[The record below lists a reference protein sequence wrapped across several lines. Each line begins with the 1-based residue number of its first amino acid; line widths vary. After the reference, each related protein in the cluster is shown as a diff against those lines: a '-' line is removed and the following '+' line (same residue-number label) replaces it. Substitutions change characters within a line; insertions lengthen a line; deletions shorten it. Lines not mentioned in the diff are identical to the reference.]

1 MALRFIKLGL
11 AAAAGYYFFNR
22 FRKSRAPGSTTNA
35 SDAVDD
41 VRLGPKPSVEEKL
54 DEGVQETF
62 PASDPV
68 SIAHPSETA
77 YERKH
82 RAQP

>member
-1 MALRFIKLGL
+1 MQFAPLWGME
-11 AAAAGYYFFNR
+11 
-22 FRKSRAPGSTTNA
+22 KSRKPTGSTTNA

-41 VRLGPKPSVEEKL
+41 VKLPKNPTVEEKL
-54 DEGVQETF
+54 DEGIQETF

-77 YERKH
+77 YEKEQRLKRE
-82 RAQP
+82 RARRAG